1 MTHEDQLFDF
11 CSMPG
16 MQLTETDPH
25 RKLSQIHNI
34 TPRKDVRTSPCSKQG
49 TNRIQYFSTPTKKKL
64 NLSNIIRKLTIQQT
78 TKESWQG
85 EQVNRQ
91 LANSLQ
97 ETQHSPTKRT
107 LLLTT
112 TNTVFLLSLTE
123 RYAKTVI

>member
-1 MTHEDQLFDF
+1 MAHEQQVFDF
-11 CSMPG
+11 FSMPKV
-16 MQLTETDPH
+16 QLTETDPH

-34 TPRKDVRTSPCSKQG
+34 TPRKDVRTSHCSEHG
-49 TNRIQYFSTPTKKKL
+49 SNGIQYCSTPKKNL
-64 NLSNIIRKLTIQQT
+64 NPYNIIRKLTIQQT